1 MWWEKVMRLKG
12 YFKPLFYQNIKFCG
26 KFGFFLSLHKLSLKP
41 TTDSMKV
48 PLIMTVKIYYFNDCA

>member
-1 MWWEKVMRLKG
+1 MRLKG

-48 PLIMTVKIYYFNDCA
+48 PLIMKNKHNEKH